1 MKPEN
6 EQKLQPAATATSTS
20 VQTTSQGKA
29 ASASAIDRL
38 KEFGG
43 FSFLENIIDGYSN
56 MNPNRKARRNIFLTD
71 AQWDAERKALVRRLG
86 VWVDLLRNNTTTEQ
100 MRDKAK
106 ETALQAEELL
116 NKNLKAA
123 LARTHDL
130 EVAYRSVAY
139 FYKNTE
145 NDKVKN
151 VTIVNASMEQLRD
164 LDNTVFADY
173 INKELKQNFD
183 RLDLRRNYSLLVVPG
198 YLGSNAIL
206 DKWSKMAY
214 DNKAFLI
221 TDFQD
226 LESPDDVIDIFFN
239 ADHTSGDA
247 FKSNT
252 VMTCN
257 WLLGRAKED
266 SVGEEENLYV
276 PPSTALA
283 GKIYGTLMSQVVAGK
298 KFGGLNEVES
308 VRFDLKRSEISEL
321 ERMGLVPMVNEY
333 SKVMAFS
340 AKTLFNGDN
349 LGLQTY
355 SVVRVFDYI
364 TKVLFDFL
372 NRRAFENWN
381 TRTEADLRS
390 QIVKF
395 LDSVMGPN
403 KLIERFKVVKIEQDP
418 NQKDRILLD
427 IHITPFFPAK
437 SFVIQLAGHK
447 GDGPEEAVWES
458 EYLQE

>member
-1 MKPEN
+1 MKPDN
-6 EQKLQPAATATSTS
+6 EQKQQQAATAAS
-20 VQTTSQGKA
+20 VQVSSQGKV
-29 ASASAIDRL
+29 ASVPAIDRL

-71 AQWDAERKALVRRLG
+71 KQWDAERRALARCLG
-86 VWVDLLRNNTTTEQ
+86 VWEKLIRKELTVEQ
-100 MRDKAK
+100 MLEMAK

-130 EVAYRSVAY
+130 EQAYRSVAY

-145 NDKVKN
+145 SDKVKN
-151 VTIVNASMEQLRD
+151 ITIVNASMEQLRD

-173 INKELKQNFD
+173 INKELRRNFD

-214 DNKAFLI
+214 ENKAFLI

-321 ERMGLVPMVNEY
+321 ERIGLVPMVNEY

-372 NRRAFENWN
+372 NRRAFENWT

-458 EYLQE
+458 EYKQE

>member
-71 AQWDAERKALVRRLG
+71 RQWDAERKALVRRLG

-151 VTIVNASMEQLRD
+151 VTIVNASR
-164 LDNTVFADY
+164 
-173 INKELKQNFD
+173 
-183 RLDLRRNYSLLVVPG
+183 
-198 YLGSNAIL
+198 
-206 DKWSKMAY
+206 
-214 DNKAFLI
+214 
-221 TDFQD
+221 
-226 LESPDDVIDIFFN
+226 
-239 ADHTSGDA
+239 
-247 FKSNT
+247 
-252 VMTCN
+252 
-257 WLLGRAKED
+257 
-266 SVGEEENLYV
+266 
-276 PPSTALA
+276 
-283 GKIYGTLMSQVVAGK
+283 
-298 KFGGLNEVES
+298 
-308 VRFDLKRSEISEL
+308 
-321 ERMGLVPMVNEY
+321 
-333 SKVMAFS
+333 
-340 AKTLFNGDN
+340 
-349 LGLQTY
+349 
-355 SVVRVFDYI
+355 
-364 TKVLFDFL
+364 
-372 NRRAFENWN
+372 
-381 TRTEADLRS
+381 
-390 QIVKF
+390 
-395 LDSVMGPN
+395 
-403 KLIERFKVVKIEQDP
+403 
-418 NQKDRILLD
+418 
-427 IHITPFFPAK
+427 
-437 SFVIQLAGHK
+437 
-447 GDGPEEAVWES
+447 
-458 EYLQE
+458 

>member
-1 MKPEN
+1 MKPDN
-6 EQKLQPAATATSTS
+6 EQKLQQQTATATS

-29 ASASAIDRL
+29 APVSAIDRL

-239 ADHTSGDA
+239 ADHTSGD
-247 FKSNT
+247 
-252 VMTCN
+252 
-257 WLLGRAKED
+257 
-266 SVGEEENLYV
+266 
-276 PPSTALA
+276 
-283 GKIYGTLMSQVVAGK
+283 
-298 KFGGLNEVES
+298 
-308 VRFDLKRSEISEL
+308 
-321 ERMGLVPMVNEY
+321 
-333 SKVMAFS
+333 
-340 AKTLFNGDN
+340 
-349 LGLQTY
+349 
-355 SVVRVFDYI
+355 
-364 TKVLFDFL
+364 
-372 NRRAFENWN
+372 
-381 TRTEADLRS
+381 
-390 QIVKF
+390 
-395 LDSVMGPN
+395 
-403 KLIERFKVVKIEQDP
+403 
-418 NQKDRILLD
+418 
-427 IHITPFFPAK
+427 
-437 SFVIQLAGHK
+437 
-447 GDGPEEAVWES
+447 
-458 EYLQE
+458 

>member
-1 MKPEN
+1 MRPEDQPQQQQAVASSIQTA
-6 EQKLQPAATATSTS
+6 EQAKTS
-20 VQTTSQGKA
+20 
-29 ASASAIDRL
+29 SASAIDRL

-71 AQWDAERKALVRRLG
+71 AQWEDERKALVRRLG
-86 VWVDLLRNNTTTEQ
+86 VWVDLLRNNKSAEE

-106 ETALQAEELL
+106 DTAVKAEDLL

-130 EVAYRSVAY
+130 EQAYRTVAL

-151 VTIVNASMEQLRD
+151 VTIVNASLEQLRD

-173 INKELKQNFD
+173 ISNELRQNFD
-183 RLDLRRNYSLLVVPG
+183 RLDLRRNYSLLVIPG

-206 DKWSKMAY
+206 DKWSKMAHE
-214 DNKAFLI
+214 NKVFLI

-226 LESPDDVIDIFFN
+226 LESPDDVVDIFFN

-252 VMTCN
+252 IMTCN
-257 WLLGRAKED
+257 WLLGRQKEE

-276 PPSTALA
+276 PPSAALA
-283 GKIYGTLMSQVVAGK
+283 GKIYSTLMSQVVAGK
-298 KFGGLNEVES
+298 KFGGINEVES
-308 VRFDLKRSEISEL
+308 VRFDLKKSEISEL
-321 ERMGLVPMVNEY
+321 ERMGLIPMVNEY

-372 NRRAFENWN
+372 NRRAFENWT
-381 TRTEADLRS
+381 TRTEADLRE

-395 LDSVMGPN
+395 LDSVKGPN
-403 KLIERFKVVKIEQDP
+403 RLIERFKVMKIEQDP
-418 NQKDRILLD
+418 KQKDHVLLD
-427 IHITPFFPAK
+427 LHVTPFFPAK
-437 SFVIQLAGHK
+437 SFIIQLAGHK

-458 EYLQE
+458 EYRQESGE

>member
-1 MKPEN
+1 
-6 EQKLQPAATATSTS
+6 
-20 VQTTSQGKA
+20 
-29 ASASAIDRL
+29 
-38 KEFGG
+38 
-43 FSFLENIIDGYSN
+43 

-458 EYLQE
+458 EYKQE

>member
-1 MKPEN
+1 
-6 EQKLQPAATATSTS
+6 
-20 VQTTSQGKA
+20 
-29 ASASAIDRL
+29 
-38 KEFGG
+38 
-43 FSFLENIIDGYSN
+43 

-257 WLLGRAKED
+257 WLLGRA
-266 SVGEEENLYV
+266 
-276 PPSTALA
+276 
-283 GKIYGTLMSQVVAGK
+283 
-298 KFGGLNEVES
+298 
-308 VRFDLKRSEISEL
+308 
-321 ERMGLVPMVNEY
+321 
-333 SKVMAFS
+333 
-340 AKTLFNGDN
+340 
-349 LGLQTY
+349 
-355 SVVRVFDYI
+355 
-364 TKVLFDFL
+364 
-372 NRRAFENWN
+372 RR
-381 TRTEADLRS
+381 
-390 QIVKF
+390 I
-395 LDSVMGPN
+395 P
-403 KLIERFKVVKIEQDP
+403 
-418 NQKDRILLD
+418 
-427 IHITPFFPAK
+427 
-437 SFVIQLAGHK
+437 
-447 GDGPEEAVWES
+447 
-458 EYLQE
+458 